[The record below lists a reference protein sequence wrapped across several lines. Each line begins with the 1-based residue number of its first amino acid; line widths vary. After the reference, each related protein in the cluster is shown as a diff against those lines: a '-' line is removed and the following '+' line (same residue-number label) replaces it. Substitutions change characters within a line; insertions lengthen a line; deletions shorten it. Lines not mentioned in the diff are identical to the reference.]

1 MRRILAFLLA
11 LTAILTMVACGGDTN
26 APAETTTTPTEQKVQ
41 TNVAE
46 PLTWERI
53 NAIPVAND
61 SMTEEELRQICLDT
75 LRLQLT
81 FGWTPNVETPYN
93 SGFGDKTFYTGVVY
107 GGAPYQKNRFGNIY
121 KLMYFYDE
129 DNGMLDLSGG
139 EATLAIICNQCAGAA
154 FTGWA
159 RVCNAVNVRGTA
171 DMTEFNGCLRVGPYT
186 YDSYIATYTAK
197 DTNTICTDNGDQ
209 VMYESYAAAKPAD
222 GLVNYG
228 TAGHVRMISG
238 TPKVVRKDDG
248 TIDGYAST
256 LTYMDQIQNWTKY
269 TQSNG
274 IEYEVEGGIDVE
286 VSFVDLFVGGY
297 LPFTLAELNKQDPVE
312 KAEASIGIDKD
323 SVTPLE
329 LARANLVSNYIMSD
343 ITVSVKDAD
352 GKEVHHKDTILSSQ
366 LMVYESILSVALDRD
381 ALDQYTD
388 GSYTVEI
395 STRVGT
401 GEKIVAYS
409 GKLVA

>member
-1 MRRILAFLLA
+1 MKRFLAILLA
-11 LTAILTMVACGGDTN
+11 LAAVLTMAACGSTGT
-26 APAETTTTPTEQKVQ
+26 APETTAAPTEEKIQ

-46 PLTWERI
+46 PLTWEKI

-75 LRLQLT
+75 MRMQLT
-81 FGWTPNVETPYN
+81 FTWTPSVETPYN
-93 SGFGDKTFYTGVVY
+93 SGFGDKTFYLGAVY

-121 KLMYFYDE
+121 KMMYFYDE
-129 DNGMLDLSGG
+129 ENGMMDLSEGDSTI
-139 EATLAIICNQCAGAA
+139 ATISNQCAGAA

-159 RVCNAVNVRGTA
+159 RACNAVNVRGTA
-171 DMTEFNGCLRVGPYT
+171 DITEFNGCLRVGPYT
-186 YDSYIATYTAK
+186 YDSYIATFTAK
-197 DTNTICTDNGDQ
+197 DTKTICTDNGDQ

-222 GLVNYG
+222 GLVNYVN
-228 TAGHVRMISG
+228 AGHVRMISG
-238 TPKVVRKDDG
+238 TPNVVRNADG

-274 IEYEVEGGIDVE
+274 VDYEVEGGIDIE
-286 VSFVDLFVGGY
+286 VRFEDLFVDGY

-323 SVTPLE
+323 SVTTLE
-329 LARANLVSNYIMSD
+329 LARANLTANYIMSD
-343 ITVSVKDAD
+343 ITVTVKDSD

-366 LMVYESILSVALDRD
+366 LMTYESILSMALDRD

-388 GSYTVEI
+388 GSYTIEI

-409 GKLVA
+409 GKLTA